1 MSKGQKVR
9 RHHGSGN
16 TALRTGRAEDHSIS
30 AQTGIGK
37 DGNKDSRKDGGKDKE
52 GSGRGPGFWFAI
64 FAILTVIAA
73 LYSGSMRIFIPVAV
87 FTVLATA
94 LFEMNISRY
103 KAAKAAMTSG
113 VELIIIGLVGTIA
126 ITGSG
131 TPSDGSVMQL
141 VMFVFEFWLLFGVA
155 ELAVG
160 GLIHFIKR

>member
-9 RHHGSGN
+9 RHHGSRS
-16 TALRTGRAEDHSIS
+16 TALRTGSTADHSIS

-37 DGNKDSRKDGGKDKE
+37 AEKDGDQKEAEGKK
-52 GSGRGPGFWFAI
+52 RGPGFWFAI

-73 LYSGSMRIFIPVAV
+73 LYSGSMRIFIPVTV

-103 KAAKAAMTSG
+103 PAAKAAMTSG
-113 VELIIIGLVGTIA
+113 VELAVIGLVGTIA

-131 TPSDGSVMQL
+131 TPGDGTVMQL
-141 VMFVFEFWLLFGVA
+141 VMFVFEFWLLFGVG

-160 GLIHFIKR
+160 GLIHLIKR